1 MYILF
6 CFQTGFREQ
15 DFSLLTVLAMTLGE
29 LNYVDVFVESNNFPF
44 TIDSYIVCGVFM
56 LMMPIALV
64 NLLVSTVIP
73 VHYENMPIQIY
84 RKFHLQ
90 KLKIFR

>member
-1 MYILF
+1 
-6 CFQTGFREQ
+6 
-15 DFSLLTVLAMTLGE
+15 MTLGE